1 MPFCT
6 RCGKELQYT
15 DNFCPRCGLRAG
27 APAQS
32 VQPPAAEVVPGA
44 RGLGRNTLVRLTS
57 EGLQGFQ
64 IQPTTFLFFAF
75 VLPVPILALIWYLI
89 QFGSLAFYITLWV
102 ASSGLLYDELRWRGL
117 KRAEWGAEQRA
128 SWLVPWNS
136 IRMADWNGRT
146 LWFSSTGQARKLSI
160 TFNQHDAPSVQQS
173 LTSAGV
179 KYSWRGPRFPA
190 FLTRFTTLAILL
202 FVISQVILI
211 SAATLPFVSGEEV
224 VYRGVLNNTTSQL
237 TNSTFFDEFRVIFLN
252 NVQVALGG
260 AIPFL
265 GTIAFGIASYSTG
278 RVIQVIAINQGVSPF
293 RLLLALYI
301 LPHTWVEE
309 SAYPVAAV
317 AGMLGVTRWR
327 SVTPDDFKRRWN
339 WGSTKLALAL
349 GGAGLILLAAGFI
362 ETVTTYIG
370 VLALAIWVPLFV
382 GYYLLSRRPG
392 RRNRSAIAAS

>member
-1 MPFCT
+1 MPYCT
-6 RCGKELQYT
+6 HCGKELQTT
-15 DNFCPRCGLRAG
+15 DSFCPKCGLRVG
-27 APAQS
+27 APAQP
-32 VQPPAAEVVPGA
+32 VQPPAAGVVPGA
-44 RGLGRNTLVRLTS
+44 RGLGRNTLLQLTS
-57 EGLQGFQ
+57 EGLLGFQ
-64 IQPTTFLFFAF
+64 IQPDTLLFFAF
-75 VLPVPILALIWYLI
+75 ILPVPILALIWYLI

-117 KRAEWGAEQRA
+117 RAVGGAEGRA

-146 LWFSSTGQARKLSI
+146 LWFSSTGQARKLSV
-160 TFNQHDAPSVQQS
+160 TFDQNDAPSVQES

-190 FLTRFTTLAILL
+190 FLTRFTALAILL
-202 FVISQVILI
+202 FVISQIILI
-211 SAATLPFVSGEEV
+211 SAATLPFVPGEEV

-237 TNSTFFDEFRVIFLN
+237 ANSTFFEEYRAIFLN

-265 GTIAFGIASYSTG
+265 GTLAFGIASYSTG

-293 RLLLALYI
+293 RLLLELYV

-327 SVTPDDFKRRWN
+327 SVTPSEFTRRWN
-339 WGSTKLALAL
+339 WGSTKLMLAL

-382 GYYLLSRRPG
+382 GYYLLSRQRG
-392 RRNRSAIAAS
+392 HRNRLS